1 MNDTHVK
8 MVSGV
13 GVWAEGGAVDRV
25 GNRGRRSECQD
36 VSITCGVKGKFSELL
51 EAPPLCSP
59 LATWNFCAFPTRL

>member
-13 GVWAEGGAVDRV
+13 GVWAEGGAMDRV

-36 VSITCGVKGKFSELL
+36 VSIT
-51 EAPPLCSP
+51 
-59 LATWNFCAFPTRL
+59 